1 MSLDPDILE
10 LSFDLVAPDGD
21 RLMDEFYARLFVA
34 APVVRALFPHDL
46 ARQKRKLLEALVL
59 LRGSPAHARC
69 HRAGAAQLGARHARY
84 GARAEHYPVVGA
96 ALIASMRAVAG
107 TGLARGVRRRLGA
120 GDLGRRLG
128 DAGRRGRGVRR
139 CLSAAGRLP

>member
-10 LSFDLVAPDGD
+10 QSFDLVAPDGD

-34 APVVRALFPHDL
+34 APAVRGLFPHDL

-59 LRGSPAHARC
+59 LRGSLRTLDAILPALRD
-69 HRAGAAQLGARHARY
+69 LGARHARY

-107 TGLARGVRRRLGA
+107 TAWREEYDVAWEHAISTVASAMLDGA
-120 GDLGRRLG
+120 
-128 DAGRRGRGVRR
+128 AEA
-139 CLSAAGRLP
+139 SAAA

>member
-1 MSLDPDILE
+1 M
-10 LSFDLVAPDGD
+10 
-21 RLMDEFYARLFVA
+21 
-34 APVVRALFPHDL
+34 RALFPHDL

-59 LRGSPAHARC
+59 LRGSLRTLDAIVPALRE
-69 HRAGAAQLGARHARY
+69 LGARHARY

>member
-10 LSFDLVAPDGD
+10 QSFDLVAPEGD

-34 APVVRALFPHDL
+34 APAVRALFPHDL

-59 LRGSPAHARC
+59 LRGSLRTLDAVVPALR
-69 HRAGAAQLGARHARY
+69 QLGARHARY

-107 TGLARGVRRRLGA
+107 PGWREEYDVAWERAISTVASAMLDGA
-120 GDLGRRLG
+120 
-128 DAGRRGRGVRR
+128 AGA
-139 CLSAAGRLP
+139 SAAA